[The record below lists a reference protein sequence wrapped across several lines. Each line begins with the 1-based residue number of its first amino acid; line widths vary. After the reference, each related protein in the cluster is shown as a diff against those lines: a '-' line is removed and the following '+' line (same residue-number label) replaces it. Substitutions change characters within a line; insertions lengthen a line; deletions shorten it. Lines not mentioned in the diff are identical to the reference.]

1 MYYVTA
7 PSCFALSAGLRVY
20 VYVCVVGAPVCA
32 CTCMR
37 SGREQL
43 MASSSSHSG
52 DPVAKYVGFKISRV
66 RWKPQPSGAIECSE
80 YFATGSWDD
89 EVGFI

>member
-1 MYYVTA
+1 
-7 PSCFALSAGLRVY
+7 
-20 VYVCVVGAPVCA
+20 
-32 CTCMR
+32 
-37 SGREQL
+37 
-43 MASSSSHSG
+43 MASSGSHSG

-89 EVGFI
+89 EVRFI